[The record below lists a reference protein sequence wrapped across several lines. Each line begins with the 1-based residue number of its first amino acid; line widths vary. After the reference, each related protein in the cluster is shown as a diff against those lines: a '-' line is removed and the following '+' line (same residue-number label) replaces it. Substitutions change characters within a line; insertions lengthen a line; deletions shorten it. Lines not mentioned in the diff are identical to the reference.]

1 MHVRFDLLVKT
12 VHSAAR
18 KGYFRQRRIFKPYR
32 TASPGELDA
41 VECKKIG
48 IAVPSDLRRWIL
60 MLGYGDIDEDLSF
73 REEWFVA
80 IESGEL
86 KGGALFAQDTLGNFY
101 GFDVYGCIYFFSRSE
116 PVFSK
121 LSDSFSDFI
130 EELVRRDYR
139 ILDWVDAL
147 ATQRYEW

>member
-1 MHVRFDLLVKT
+1 VHVRFDLLVKT

-18 KGYFRQRRIFKPYR
+18 KGYFRRRRIFKPYR

-41 VECKKIG
+41 VERKIG
-48 IAVPSDLRRWIL
+48 IVMPSDLRRWIL
-60 MLGYGDIDEDLSF
+60 TLGYGDIDGDLSF
-73 REEWFVA
+73 REGWFVA
-80 IESGEL
+80 IKSGEL

-101 GFDVYGCIYFFSRSE
+101 GFDICGCIYFFSRSA

-139 ILDWVDAL
+139 ILDWVDTL